1 MTKQTEFNAGD
12 LIIRQGDPSD
22 VAYVIEKGR
31 VEVFRAKAMGGEE
44 HLSFLGA
51 GQIFGE
57 YGVLDMAPRS
67 ASVRALEKTKLRI
80 MRLETEDD
88 E

>member
-1 MTKQTEFNAGD
+1 MKNTIFNAGEMI
-12 LIIRQGDPSD
+12 LKQGEHSD

-31 VEVFRAKAMGGEE
+31 VEVFRAKAGGGEE
-44 HLSFLGA
+44 HLAFLGI

-57 YGVLDMAPRS
+57 YGVLDAAPRS
-67 ASVRALEKTKLRI
+67 ASVRALEHTKLKI

-88 E
+88 